1 MLREREP
8 IGTLSKQRIVEYTWV
23 GWCGN
28 PRHRQN
34 QAKQQEELEKCCEC
48 NKFIKQTKSFTAED
62 QLAASAT
69 SSTTASMQ
77 FKQRLGPTENDGQCW
92 QSVKETDEND
102 KLELTPFPKQ
112 FETLEEAMQ
121 YLLRELR
128 DAAA

>member
-8 IGTLSKQRIVEYTWV
+8 IGTLSKQMIVEYIWV

-34 QAKQQEELEKCCEC
+34 QGKQHEELEKCCEC

-77 FKQRLGPTENDGQCW
+77 CKQRLGPTENDGQR
-92 QSVKETDEND
+92 VKETDESD
-102 KLELTPFPKQ
+102 KLGLTLFPKQ
-112 FETLEEAMQ
+112 FETLEEAVQ
-121 YLLRELR
+121 YLLRELD

>member
-1 MLREREP
+1 MMLREREP
-8 IGTLSKQRIVEYTWV
+8 IGTLSKQMIVEYIWV

-34 QAKQQEELEKCCEC
+34 QEKQQEELEKCCEC

-77 FKQRLGPTENDGQCW
+77 CKQRLGPTENDGQR
-92 QSVKETDEND
+92 VKETDESD
-102 KLELTPFPKQ
+102 KLGLTLFPKQ
-112 FETLEEAMQ
+112 FETLEEAVQ
-121 YLLRELR
+121 YLLRELD

>member
-8 IGTLSKQRIVEYTWV
+8 IGTLSKQMIVEYIWV

-34 QAKQQEELEKCCEC
+34 QGKQHEELEKCCEC

-77 FKQRLGPTENDGQCW
+77 LKQKLGPTENDGQCW

-102 KLELTPFPKQ
+102 KLELEPFPKQ
-112 FETLEEAMQ
+112 FETLEEAVQ
-121 YLLRELR
+121 YLLKELD

>member
-1 MLREREP
+1 M
-8 IGTLSKQRIVEYTWV
+8 IVEYIWV
-23 GWCGN
+23 GWCDN

-34 QAKQQEELEKCCEC
+34 QEKQQEELEKCCEC

-77 FKQRLGPTENDGQCW
+77 CKQRLGPTENDGQR
-92 QSVKETDEND
+92 VKETDESD
-102 KLELTPFPKQ
+102 KLGLTLFPKQ
-112 FETLEEAMQ
+112 FETLEEAVQ
-121 YLLRELR
+121 YLLRELD

>member
-1 MLREREP
+1 MFRVRQP
-8 IGTLSKQRIVEYTWV
+8 NGTLSKKMIEEYIWV
-23 GWCGN
+23 GWCDN

-34 QAKQQEELEKCCEC
+34 QDKKQEEPDKCCEC

-92 QSVKETDEND
+92 QSVKETNEND

-121 YLLRELR
+121 YLLRGLE